1 MGRFNEKRHFVVFLK
16 NIQEKFRRRTIDER
30 DKMIPG
36 ERNCARE
43 NWENFKAGEKIE
55 RKLQEPERIDKKE
68 LKARTL
74 WVK

>member
-1 MGRFNEKRHFVVFLK
+1 MGRFNEKRHFVVFFK
-16 NIQEKFRRRTIDER
+16 KSQEKFRRRKIDER

-43 NWENFKAGEKIE
+43 NFKAGEKIE
-55 RKLQEPERIDKKE
+55 RKLQGPERIDKKE

-74 WVK
+74 